1 MRFKVNQVMYFYSFY
16 TFYRDQ
22 SLEVSEIHSKYDN

>member
-1 MRFKVNQVMYFYSFY
+1 MRFKVNQMMHFYSFY

-22 SLEVSEIHSKYDN
+22 SLEVSEIHSKYHN